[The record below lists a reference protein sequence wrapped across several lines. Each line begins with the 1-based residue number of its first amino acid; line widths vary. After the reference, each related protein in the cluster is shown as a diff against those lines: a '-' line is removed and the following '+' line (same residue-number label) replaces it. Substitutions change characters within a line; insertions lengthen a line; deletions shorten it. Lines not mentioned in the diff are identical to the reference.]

1 MKKIIALFL
10 SVIMCFSLS
19 IVVSAETQTLTFPMA
34 TTEGSVIFKGVAGFN
49 CNVEPDVVAEDFI
62 ILKETGEMPALTN
75 VKLLVT
81 GDKGRSYVEN
91 AEYQFIN
98 YYDALCTE
106 RARENEG
113 MYWKLNIAKDV
124 AYLGDFLADS
134 YSRIY
139 TIAIEVEGKMTVT
152 KEEDYTKWANNG
164 AIEGLTFDILKG
176 FTYGGYITDT
186 IEATALN
193 VNKFEYITKS
203 VKFDFPMIY
212 NTDENGDGNI
222 TRNEVYCLSR
232 SAFGGGEGVFG
243 FEGLASQV
251 GEFFNKKDNGTITF
265 HVTTAPATYSQLWSA
280 GGITSTQT
288 GLLNNYSNSNG
299 VLIGLFFNY
308 DKTGSLVST
317 ATIDED
323 GNIVFDISDVLNDIG
338 SNSIATIHSI
348 YYGLVGGYTYT
359 NELAKGLKID
369 RVTLSYSEE
378 DEEMVDEC
386 EIVEDVEEEVIV
398 DVSDEDS
405 EEVEEEE
412 EVIIE
417 DEDEV
422 EIVPDVEIEPVVEEP
437 ETEVE
442 LIASDADAVD
452 EDTNPGTGVAMLV
465 IPAAISAI
473 AVFAM
478 RKRK

>member
-1 MKKIIALFL
+1 MKKFICILL
-10 SVIMCFSLS
+10 SVIMCFALS
-19 IVVSAETQTLTFPMA
+19 ITTYAETQELIFPMA

-106 RARENEG
+106 RARDNEG

-139 TIAIEVEGKMTVT
+139 TIAIEVEGKMTVA
-152 KEEDYTKWANNG
+152 KEEDYTKWANNS
-164 AIEGLTFDILKG
+164 AIEGLTFNILKG

-186 IEATALN
+186 IEATTLS
-193 VNKFEYITKS
+193 VNKFEYTTKS
-203 VKFDFPMIY
+203 VRYDFPFIGS
-212 NTDENGDGNI
+212 TDANGDGII
-222 TRNEVYCLSR
+222 TRDEVLCLSY
-232 SAFGGGEGVFG
+232 SALGKGEGVFG
-243 FEGLASQV
+243 FEGLASQTAD
-251 GEFFNKKDNGTITF
+251 FFNKKDNGKITF
-265 HVTTAPATYSQLWSA
+265 HVTTAPATYSTVWSRSK
-280 GGITSTQT
+280 GGVPSNQI
-288 GLLNNYSNSNG
+288 GLTNG
-299 VLIGLFFNY
+299 FGKVDGLIGLFINY
-308 DKTGSLVST
+308 DRTGSLVTTST
-317 ATIDED
+317 VDAD
-323 GNIVFDISDVLNDIG
+323 GNAEFDITDILNDIG
-338 SNSIATIHSI
+338 GNSIATIHSI

-359 NELAKGLKID
+359 NELIKGFKVD
-369 RVTLSYSEE
+369 RVTLSYTEE
-378 DEEMVDEC
+378 DEEMVAEC
-386 EIVEDVEEEVIV
+386 EIVEDVEEEVVV

-412 EVIIE
+412 EE
-417 DEDEV
+417 PAELDEEEV
-422 EIVPDVEIEPVVEEP
+422 EIEIEPEEVSEEP
-437 ETEVE
+437 EIEIVT
-442 LIASDADAVD
+442 DANAVTVAD
-452 EDTNPGTGVAMLV
+452 EDTNPGTGVSLV
-465 IPAAISAI
+465 TIPAAISAI
-473 AVFAM
+473 AVLTL

>member
-1 MKKIIALFL
+1 MKKIITLLL

-19 IVVSAETQTLTFPMA
+19 IVASAETQTLTFPMA

-49 CNVEPDVVAEDFI
+49 CNIEPNVIAEDSI
-62 ILKETGEMPALTN
+62 ILKETGEMPKLTS
-75 VKLLVT
+75 VKLIVT
-81 GDKGRSYVEN
+81 GDKGRSYAEDVE
-91 AEYQFIN
+91 YLFIN
-98 YYDALCTE
+98 YYDGLCTE
-106 RARENEG
+106 RAKDNEG
-113 MYWKLNIAKDV
+113 IYWKLNIAKGV

-139 TIAIEVEGKMTVT
+139 TIAIEVEGKMTVA
-152 KEEDYTKWANNG
+152 KEEDYTKWTNNG

-193 VNKFEYITKS
+193 VNKFEYVTKS

-212 NTDENGDGNI
+212 NTDENGDSNI

-280 GGITSTQT
+280 GGIASTQT
-288 GLLNNYSNSNG
+288 GLLNDFHNDG
-299 VLIGLFFNY
+299 ILIGLFINY
-308 DKTGSLVST
+308 DRTGSLVATST
-317 ATIDED
+317 VDTN
-323 GNIVFDISDVLNDIG
+323 GNVEFDVTDILNDIG
-338 SNSIATIHSI
+338 GNSLATIHSI

-386 EIVEDVEEEVIV
+386 EITEDVEEEVVV

-412 EVIIE
+412 EEVVII
-417 DEDEV
+417 EDEV

-437 ETEVE
+437 EAEVE
-442 LIASDADAVD
+442 LIASNADAVD
-452 EDTNPGTGVAMLV
+452 EDTNPGTGVTMLV

-473 AVFAM
+473 AALTL

>member
-1 MKKIIALFL
+1 MKKLICIIL
-10 SVIMCFSLS
+10 VVVMCFALS
-19 IVVSAETQTLTFPMA
+19 ITASAETQTLTFPMA

-139 TIAIEVEGKMTVT
+139 TIAIEVEGKMTVA
-152 KEEDYTKWANNG
+152 KEEDYTKWANNS

-186 IEATALN
+186 IETTALS

-222 TRNEVYCLSR
+222 ARNEVYCLSR
-232 SAFGGGEGVFG
+232 SAFGGGEGIYG
-243 FEGLASQV
+243 FEGLASQA
-251 GEFFNKKDNGTITF
+251 GQFFNKQDNGKITF
-265 HVTTAPATYSQLWSA
+265 HVTTAPASYSQLWTT
-280 GGITSTQT
+280 GGIASTQT
-288 GLLNNYSNSNG
+288 GLLNDFRKDG
-299 VLIGLFFNY
+299 ILIGLFFNY

-317 ATIDED
+317 ATIDD
-323 GNIVFDISDVLNDIG
+323 NGNIEFDITDVLNDVG
-338 SNSIATIHSI
+338 SNSLATINSI
-348 YYGLVGGYTYT
+348 YYGLVGGLTYT
-359 NELAKGLKID
+359 NELTKGLKID
-369 RVTLSYSEE
+369 RVILSYSEE

-386 EIVEDVEEEVIV
+386 EIIEDVEEEVIA

-412 EVIIE
+412 EIIIE

-422 EIVPDVEIEPVVEEP
+422 EIVPDVEIEPVVEEH

-442 LIASDADAVD
+442 LIASDTVD
-452 EDTNPGTGVAMLV
+452 EDTNPSTGVAMLI
-465 IPAAISAI
+465 IPAVISAI
-473 AVFAM
+473 AVLTL